1 MSILKRLTSIAVP
14 VVVLGV
20 LVNEVINTPIYTDR
34 ELASFRE
41 RDLEMAR
48 RGEHEEALR
57 SLKAL
62 TEIVPGDPLVWG
74 DYLTVM
80 TWAHRDQEAVQTAQ
94 DPIVPP
100 LPAYALAELFEAA
113 LRIGDFDAA
122 QRFAIAEIERSD
134 NPEKVAVTRVDR
146 LREVGN
152 ESAVGPIIAAGLK
165 RVPSSAPLLARIDAP
180 TPAPVAVPAPA
191 PAEPAP
197 VRAPTT
203 APAPAVAA
211 AAPAAE
217 RRAFAKHR
225 PAAAPRRSSQTES
238 TPRARPVEQEQG
250 AVAAATAAPDA
261 APSNSDTP
269 GAVALATEAPPGLRT
284 IAAERA
290 RRAVHAAEQAP
301 PGAPRIYSANEA
313 LGALDTYSEV
323 LRNEAPEDSGARRN
337 ASLDRVRA
345 LLLADRPE
353 EAAVLFESLGD
364 PAEFPIYG
372 LLNGADAYSRLRQP
386 ERAWPL
392 LELALAQAPDDTS
405 VLGAVFYNQLD
416 RELYADA
423 GATLQKLQALD
434 GPQVVDGRASWIA
447 RLGAM
452 FEAYQNRLDVAQE
465 RLEALRIH
473 ALNDPDLDMNLATVY
488 RWRGWARRSIPEY
501 QKAIADGADPI
512 AARAGIGHATMD
524 LKRFGAADVQVNHL
538 ENDAPLHPE
547 TVDLSTRW
555 DWFNRYEYLAYVQ
568 SGRSSG
574 SPVEGSGDLTFD
586 QWLYSKP
593 IDNHYRVFAHH
604 RYDWADFDEGA
615 GHTNRVG
622 LGGDYRSDPFDVA
635 LSVNQRSPGG
645 ALGVNASGE
654 YRFDDH
660 VAVFADVQSDSD
672 QVPLRAIRADEDI
685 SGQSA
690 TVGVSYRWDEG
701 RSARLAYSRTD
712 IDDGEFR
719 NGNPFEDNTRQSLAA
734 NYSHAVYRDAHQR
747 LALTGELYYGHN
759 SAGDNVPYYNPSS
772 ERVAQAGVDY
782 TGILQRRFERVW
794 SHRAIAGIGA
804 YEQQGESTVP
814 IWSAQYEQRWQF
826 GPEFSVNYGVMF
838 RSRVYDGEREGYG
851 AVFGGI
857 QWRF

>member
-1 MSILKRLTSIAVP
+1 M
-14 VVVLGV
+14 VLGV
-20 LVNEVINTPIYTDR
+20 LVNEVLNTPIYTDR

-41 RDLEMAR
+41 RDLELAR
-48 RGEHEEALR
+48 SGNYDEALG

-74 DYLTVM
+74 DYLSVLI
-80 TWAHRDQEAVQTAQ
+80 WAHRDQEAVQLAQ
-94 DPIVPP
+94 SPIVPP

-165 RVPSSAPLLARIDAP
+165 RVPASAPLLARIDAP
-180 TPAPVAVPAPA
+180 APVVVPEPAPSEPVPAAAPTPAP
-191 PAEPAP
+191 
-197 VRAPTT
+197 

-211 AAPAAE
+211 AAPAGE
-217 RRAFAKHR
+217 RRAFAKPR
-225 PAAAPRRSSQTES
+225 PAAAPRRASQAAPA
-238 TPRARPVEQEQG
+238 PRTRPVEQEAIAAG
-250 AVAAATAAPDA
+250 VASSGVAASHAE
-261 APSNSDTP
+261 SNTVTSN
-269 GAVALATEAPPGLRT
+269 VAEPATEAPPGLRAV
-284 IAAERA
+284 AAERA
-290 RRAVHAAEQAP
+290 RAAVQAAEQAP
-301 PGAPRIYSANEA
+301 LGEPRIALASEA
-313 LGALDTYSEV
+313 LSALDTYSEV
-323 LRNEAPEDSGARRN
+323 LRNEAPQDSGAQRN

-353 EAAVLFESLGD
+353 EAAALFESLGD
-364 PAEFPIYG
+364 TSGFPVYG
-372 LLNGADAYSRLRQP
+372 LLNGADAYSRLHQP

-392 LELALAQAPDDTS
+392 LEAALAQAPDDTS

-416 RELYADA
+416 YELYEDA
-423 GATLQKLQALD
+423 GITLQKLKSLD
-434 GPQVVDGRASWIA
+434 GPPVVDGKASWIA
-447 RLGAM
+447 RLAAM

-465 RLEALRIH
+465 QLEALRIH
-473 ALNDPDLDMNLATVY
+473 ALNDPALDMNLATVY

-501 QKAIADGADPI
+501 KKAIADGADPI
-512 AARAGIGHATMD
+512 AARAGIGHSTMD

-538 ENDAPLHPE
+538 KNDAPLHPE
-547 TVDLSTRW
+547 AVDLSTRW
-555 DWFNRYEYLAYVQ
+555 DWFNRYEYIAYVLA
-568 SGRSSG
+568 GRSSG

-622 LGGDYRSDPFDVA
+622 IGGDYRSDPFDVA

-645 ALGVNASGE
+645 ELGVNVGGE

-660 VAVFADVQSDSD
+660 VAVFAEVQSDSD
-672 QVPLRAIRADEDI
+672 QVPLRAINADEEI
-685 SGQSA
+685 SGPSA
-690 TVGVSYRWDEG
+690 TVGVSYRWDES
-701 RSARLAYSRTD
+701 RSARLAYTRVE
-712 IDDGEFR
+712 IDDGEYR
-719 NGNPFEDNTRQSLAA
+719 NGTPFMDDTRQSLSAS
-734 NYSHAVYRDAHQR
+734 YSQAVYRDAHQR
-747 LALTGELYYGHN
+747 LALTGDLYYSHN
-759 SAGDNVPYYNPSS
+759 SADDSVPYYNPSS
-772 ERVAQAGVDY
+772 DRSAQIGVDY

-794 SHRAIAGIGA
+794 SHRAIAGVGA
-804 YEQQGESTVP
+804 YQQQGEGTAP

-826 GPEFSVNYGVMF
+826 GPEFSVNYGVLY
-838 RSRVYDGEREGYG
+838 RSRVYDGDREGYG